1 MVDAWV
7 VNVVFGPEEVDFQGF
22 GAEHAGGLRGQFTG
36 QFWGNDW
43 GVFEVVESKSQWVGQ
58 LAVGRVRY
66 NRTSADRC

>member
-1 MVDAWV
+1 MVGAWV

-36 QFWGNDW
+36 HFWGNDW
-43 GVFEVVESKSQWVGQ
+43 GVLSKSQWQQWVGQ
-58 LAVGRVRY
+58 LALGRVRY